1 MKSKTSNNDLDKNG
15 RIINCTTKDCKEKAF
30 EFGKCLEHSKT
41 HMIDDLPTHNNYL
54 LT

>member
-1 MKSKTSNNDLDKNG
+1 MYCSLG
-15 RIINCTTKDCKEKAF
+15 ALAFEPAF
-30 EFGKCLEHSKT
+30 EFGKCLEHSKN